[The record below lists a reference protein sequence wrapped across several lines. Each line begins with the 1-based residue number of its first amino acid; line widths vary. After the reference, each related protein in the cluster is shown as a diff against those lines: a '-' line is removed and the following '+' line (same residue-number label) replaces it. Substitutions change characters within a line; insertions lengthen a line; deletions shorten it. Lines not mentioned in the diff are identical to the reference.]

1 MDTTAPKLLAVA
13 SGKGGVG
20 KTLLAACLATIM
32 NEQEDYKDRT
42 LLVDMDFGV
51 KGLTFLVG
59 DATYWEEH
67 AGCMVDVL
75 EGKDSEAVLTK
86 AATIGTLRV
95 IPSDIYFHRSIKWD
109 EHFKRYST
117 LESTL
122 RKFIR
127 NASQMGIRFIV
138 FDTGAGIDSALLVLA
153 GLVERVVVVVEPDE
167 ISHTAALDLYG
178 ELENVA
184 KDVNFIVNKIPRLGE
199 NEGHAIRDVN
209 YLPPLPFDHKM
220 QVKFV
225 RDARSLMSSRFR
237 KMRYLRYVQRAARTL
252 YDIKS
257 GGPTWWDHVSE
268 RTATKIILRLFG
280 YGIAFVILFTLIV
293 MIISQVLF

>member
-32 NEQEDYKDRT
+32 NEQENYKGRT

-51 KGLTFLVG
+51 KGLTFLAG
-59 DATYWEEH
+59 NATYWEDH
-67 AGCMVDVL
+67 TGCMVDVL
-75 EGKDSEAVLTK
+75 EGKDSEAVLTN
-86 AATIGTLRV
+86 AARIGDLRV
-95 IPSDIYFHRSIKWD
+95 IPSDIYFHRQIKWD
-109 EHFKRYST
+109 EYFKRYST

-122 RKFIR
+122 RKFVL
-127 NASQMGIRFIV
+127 NASQKGIGFVV
-138 FDTGAGIDSALLVLA
+138 FDTGAGIDSALLALA
-153 GLVERVVVVVEPDE
+153 GLVEKVVVVVEPDE

-199 NEGHAIRDVN
+199 SEGHAISEVN

-225 RDARSLMSSRFR
+225 RDARSIMNSGFR
-237 KMRYLRYVQRAARTL
+237 KMRYRRYVQRAARAL
-252 YDIKS
+252 YHIES

-268 RTATKIILRLFG
+268 RTATKVIMRLFG
-280 YGIAFVILFTLIV
+280 YGMAFIVLVTLLL
-293 MIISQVLF
+293 MIIGQVLF